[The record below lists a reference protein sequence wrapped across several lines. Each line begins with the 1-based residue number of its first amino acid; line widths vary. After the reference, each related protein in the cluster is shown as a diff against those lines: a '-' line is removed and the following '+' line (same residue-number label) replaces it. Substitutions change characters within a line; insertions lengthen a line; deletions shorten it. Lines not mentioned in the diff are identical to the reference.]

1 MNKDKRKKS
10 KSMDSMILAGIPI
23 AIIYWIL
30 DSILNIF
37 FSNRYN
43 IVAEIFGPDLYEIYT
58 RIIVLCILLIFGA
71 HAQTTIN
78 KLKKTR
84 DALLKSE
91 DDHREFIENLSAGV
105 FRCTIDPSGNIVR
118 ANPAAA
124 KIFGYRSVED
134 FKYAKISD
142 LYMNLPEMNDFIA
155 DVINQGHVSGRE
167 IMMRKR
173 NGQPFWVSYSAAVK
187 ADEYGHFAWIDGVIE
202 DITSRKQAE
211 EALRT
216 SEERNRQLVKYAPA
230 GIYEVDLITGRFI
243 RVNDL
248 ICKLTGYSR
257 EELLSMKSYEIFTE
271 DSRSLFF
278 ERLTK
283 IHRGREL
290 SESAEFKIRDKEGK
304 EFWAVITDRKH
315 YQFNKPKSATVVVH
329 DVSELKRAEQE
340 KRLLEY
346 RLYRAQKME
355 AVGTLAGGIAHDFNN
370 ILMGIQGHVSIMLS
384 ISEYV
389 HPYFNHLLSIENY
402 INNANELTGKLLGFA
417 KGGSSGLEVT
427 DLNELT
433 QDQIQT
439 FQKTRNDIHV
449 HTKYEKGIW
458 PIEVDPAKI
467 KQVIMNLVV
476 NALHAMPEGG
486 DLHIRTQNVVL
497 DKSALKNLD
506 HKPGKYVKLS
516 IMDTGIG
523 MDKSTMQRVFEPFF
537 TTKKMGPQKG
547 TGLGLASA
555 YGIIKSHNGF
565 ITVQS
570 TVGKGSNFSIFL
582 PGMKARSVD
591 GRDYPSV
598 KPIKRRTVLTI
609 GNDSLVLN
617 ALEQMLNKL
626 GYGVL
631 KTDSDQRVLEV
642 FKQNRDKICLVILDA
657 DIPQSVGS
665 NILSNMKIIDPEIK
679 FMMTGKQL
687 PPQYVEEDIAAEN
700 GGFLQKPFSLMQL
713 SGSLGE
719 VMEA

>member
-1 MNKDKRKKS
+1 MKTDAKKKA
-10 KSMDSMILAGIPI
+10 KSMDSMILAGLPI
-23 AIIYWIL
+23 AIIYWVL

-58 RIIVLCILLIFGA
+58 RTIVLCILLIFGA

-84 DALLKSE
+84 DALQKSE
-91 DDHREFIENLSAGV
+91 DDHREFIENLTAGV
-105 FRCTIDPSGNIVR
+105 FRCTIDPSGGIIR

-124 KIFGYRSVED
+124 RIFGYRSVEE

-142 LYMNLPEMNDFIA
+142 LYLNPTEVRDFIA
-155 DVINQGHVSGRE
+155 DIINRGHVSGRE
-167 IMMRKR
+167 LMMRKR
-173 NGQPFWVSYSAAVK
+173 GGTPFWASCSAAVK
-187 ADEYGHFAWIDGVIE
+187 SDDDGNLTWIDGVIE

-211 EALRT
+211 ESLRT
-216 SEERNRQLVKYAPA
+216 SEERYRQLVKYAPA
-230 GIYEVDLITGRFI
+230 GIYEVDLRTSRFI

-283 IHRGREL
+283 LYRGTEL
-290 SESAEFKIRDKEGK
+290 SESAEFKIRDKNGK
-304 EFWAVITDRKH
+304 IFWAVINDRKH
-315 YQFNKPKSATVVVH
+315 YEFGKPKSATVVVH

-389 HPYFNHLLSIENY
+389 HPYFNHLLSVENY

-417 KGGSSGLEVT
+417 QGGTYGMEVAN
-427 DLNELT
+427 LNELT
-433 QDQIQT
+433 QDQIQA
-439 FQKTRNDIHV
+439 FEKTRKDVHV
-449 HTKYEKGIW
+449 HTKYEENLW
-458 PIEVDPAKI
+458 PIEVDSVKI
-467 KQVIMNLVV
+467 KQVIMNIVV
-476 NALHAMPEGG
+476 NALHAMPNGG
-486 DLHIRTQNVVL
+486 DLHIHTQNVVL
-497 DKSALKNLD
+497 ERNTLKHLK

-516 IMDTGIG
+516 ILDTGIG
-523 MDKSTMQRVFEPFF
+523 MDKATMQRVFEPFF

-555 YGIIKSHNGF
+555 YGIIKNHNGF

-570 TVGKGSNFSIFL
+570 TKGKGSNFSVFL
-582 PGMKARSVD
+582 PGMKARMLEHNED
-591 GRDYPSV
+591 P
-598 KPIKRRTVLTI
+598 KPRAAKRETVLTV
-609 GNDSLVLN
+609 GDDSAVLDI
-617 ALEQMLNKL
+617 LEQMLKKL
-626 GYGVL
+626 GYSVL
-631 KTDSDQRVLEV
+631 KANSGLRALEI
-642 FKQNRDKICLVILDA
+642 FKLNLDTICLVILDA
-657 DIPQSVGS
+657 DIPQAVGS
-665 NILSNMKIIDPEIK
+665 KILSNMKMIDPDVK
-679 FMMTGKQL
+679 LMMTGNHL
-687 PPQYVEEDIAAEN
+687 PTQYIEEDITAES
-700 GGFLQKPFSLMQL
+700 GGFLKKPFSLMQL

-719 VMEA
+719 IMGA